1 MRLLLLL
8 AHRHPGVGDDD
19 VGSGDGLV
27 RVGEERDGAARL
39 GGATVGVGDH
49 GIQGRVLGR

>member
-19 VGSGDGLV
+19 VRSGDGFLG
-27 RVGEERDGAARL
+27 VGEEGDRAARL
-39 GGATVGVGDH
+39 GGPRLGVGDH
-49 GIQGRVLGR
+49 GIQGRELDG